1 MKKEFRVIV
10 DHQRNGED
18 IIRGELTVCQLEE
31 ALHTGRCDKW
41 TTLIIY
47 VLEWI
52 FYSKFLFKVQELY
65 PMYES
70 NI

>member
-31 ALHTGRCDKW
+31 AFLLGRSCVLGYLH
-41 TTLIIY
+41 
-47 VLEWI
+47 
-52 FYSKFLFKVQELY
+52 
-65 PMYES
+65 
-70 NI
+70 